1 MYVLIYFDDLQDI
14 RNTVGN
20 VPMEWYKDYLHIGY
34 NLDGK
39 KIEKKEQGDRLDDF
53 LTKMEDPDYWRTVRD
68 KVNMEDIKLTDEEV
82 EIIRRIEGGK
92 YADKDFNPYEP
103 YVDHFTSDTMV
114 HPIKDNPAT
123 KRSFIPSIWEHKKVC
138 SVFEFVYL
146 FFLFIIFIQDI
157 KNHKYLHNI

>member
-146 FFLFIIFIQDI
+146 FFLFIIFI
-157 KNHKYLHNI
+157 